1 MGGGNLPPKNAKVI
15 AIHHGVFGQPEKP
28 ALPQVSLNLALL
40 LRQFGPVQA
49 WEREQSIMK
58 KTALVAGVVR
68 AFFAAITIMLSVQ
81 VRRRSNLENKDELML

>member
-1 MGGGNLPPKNAKVI
+1 
-15 AIHHGVFGQPEKP
+15 
-28 ALPQVSLNLALL
+28 
-40 LRQFGPVQA
+40 
-49 WEREQSIMK
+49 MK